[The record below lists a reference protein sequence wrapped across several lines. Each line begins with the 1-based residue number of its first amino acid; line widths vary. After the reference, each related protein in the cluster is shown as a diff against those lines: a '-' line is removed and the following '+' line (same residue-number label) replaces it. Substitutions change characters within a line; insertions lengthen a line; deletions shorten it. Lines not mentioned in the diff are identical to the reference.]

1 MSDAVVV
8 ARNKGG
14 RPCRFGK
21 PLRAYVAIYGHAERT
36 IKWWVKRG
44 DEVGEVLPLD
54 DPAGMVA
61 WWERWM
67 KKRVPDEILEAA
79 GKKVEVVK
87 VEAPVE
93 KKAAVVTVE
102 VDGVE
107 IPEGRGVEA
116 ELVRLEELAARLSVK
131 AHEPGQARNYTQ
143 AVSQMSI
150 LTKRLREEAERA
162 RKLLPRDAV
171 EAMLHEF
178 HGPIE
183 REVRMMLPA
192 MAAIMHWP
200 VTPTLE
206 EAWHRVCDE
215 TFQRMGEEVLR

>member
-1 MSDAVVV
+1 M
-8 ARNKGG
+8 R
-14 RPCRFGK
+14 
-21 PLRAYVAIYGHAERT
+21 
-36 IKWWVKRG
+36 
-44 DEVGEVLPLD
+44 
-54 DPAGMVA
+54 
-61 WWERWM
+61 
-67 KKRVPDEILEAA
+67 KRVPDELFAAA
-79 GKKVEVVK
+79 GRTVAAVKEASVAEKKVEAVPLL
-87 VEAPVE
+87 VE
-93 KKAAVVTVE
+93 
-102 VDGVE
+102 GVE
-107 IPEGRGVEA
+107 IPVGRGVEA

-183 REVRMMLPA
+183 REVRMMLVA

-206 EAWHRVCDE
+206 EAWHRVCDD